1 MQVSDESYLVEL
13 DNIRVADFLENF
25 DLSSDPLHI
34 LLVIDLLLLEDL
46 DGNLRR
52 NKAKGSD

>member
-13 DNIRVADFLENF
+13 DNIGVADFLENF